1 MLENMAQLL
10 LEKSGELEK
19 RTSPPHKKN
28 NVQGGTCTTQSGE
41 QVHNGDLVTCEGSAD
56 VCHICYCHCGSSTV
70 NFYLE

>member
-1 MLENMAQLL
+1 MLDNMAQLL
-10 LEKSGELEK
+10 LEKSGELK
-19 RTSPPHKKN
+19 KGPLLLIKN